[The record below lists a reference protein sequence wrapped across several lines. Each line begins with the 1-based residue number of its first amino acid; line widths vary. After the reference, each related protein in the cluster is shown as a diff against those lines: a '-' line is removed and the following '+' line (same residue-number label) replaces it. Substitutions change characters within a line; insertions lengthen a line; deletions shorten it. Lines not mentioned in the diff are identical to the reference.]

1 MFPVSRLRKEYWKVL
16 CGRCVGRIVAAVLL
30 VISNARPGKKGTL
43 FLVLATYDII
53 KYISIIIMLDIIM
66 LERSCYGKFQR
77 AHGKKE
83 SL

>member
-1 MFPVSRLRKEYWKVL
+1 MSRPRKEYWKAL
-16 CGRCVGRIVAAVLL
+16 FGRYIRKIVADVWL
-30 VISNARPGKKGTL
+30 VFATRVPVKKGTL

-53 KYISIIIMLDIIM
+53 KYISNIIM
-66 LERSCYGKFQR
+66 LERPCYGKFQR